1 MKNIRNK
8 LILIIS
14 FILAATLII
23 IAMVI
28 NDNSKVTQ
36 PVTNTEPVTEAPT
49 EFETALPTLADA
61 SENDKDISTKL
72 TEYAGRMNFSG
83 SVYLVDKGE
92 VILDFA
98 QGDYSGKGSDIK
110 YGVASVTK
118 QITAASVMQLFE
130 DGKLDLDDKLSQY
143 FPKYSIGKDITV
155 RQLLCQ
161 RSGIPDYS
169 IDYSD
174 DAAWA
179 YTDNSTY
186 MVMVKKENTSQLNR
200 NIIKD
205 LVFDCELLFEPGE
218 EFYYSDSNYALLA
231 DIVEQVSGESFHDY
245 VRENIFEPLG
255 MTAAFIDDYSYGYDV
270 TVAGTDRSEFD
281 DDYFK
286 YKGLEFGCG
295 DMLASTGDLYKW
307 YKGLTNAKVVSKSTY
322 AQMIENYSSPEELGY
337 GYGLMISDE
346 VDCKTLFHYGFI
358 PSYYSSI
365 FMIPEH
371 DVFAAVL
378 ANHEKGYPQTAAC
391 NIVKNYAKASGYE
404 IINIE

>member
-1 MKNIRNK
+1 MKNLKNK

-14 FILAATLII
+14 VILAATLII
-23 IAMVI
+23 IVMVI
-28 NDNSKVTQ
+28 NDKSKVTQ
-36 PVTNTEPVTEAPT
+36 PITNTEPATDAPT
-49 EFETALPTLADA
+49 ERNVTMPTLEDD
-61 SENDKDISTKL
+61 SDEEDIATKL
-72 TEYAGRMNFSG
+72 TRYAERMNFSG
-83 SVYLVDKGE
+83 SVYLVDSGN

-118 QITAASVMQLFE
+118 QITAASVMKLAE
-130 DGKLDLDDKLSQY
+130 DGKLDLDHKLSIY
-143 FPKYSIGKDITV
+143 FPQYSYGKDITV

-179 YTDNSTY
+179 YTDNSPY
-186 MVMVKKENTSQLNR
+186 MVMVRKENDSKLNR
-200 NIIKD
+200 KIIKD
-205 LVFDCELLFEPGE
+205 LVFGCELLFEPGE

-231 DIVEQVSGESFHDY
+231 DIVEQASGMSFHDY
-245 VRENIFEPLG
+245 VRKNIFEPLG
-255 MTAAFIDDYSYGYDV
+255 MTAAFIDDYSYGDDV
-270 TVAGTDRSEFD
+270 TVAGTDREEFG
-281 DDYFK
+281 DDYFL

-295 DMLASTGDLYKW
+295 DVLASTGDLYKW
-307 YKGLTNAKVVSKSTY
+307 YKGLTGAKVVSKSSY
-322 AQMIENYSSPEELGY
+322 EQMTENYSSPEELGY
-337 GYGLMISDE
+337 GYGLMISEE
-346 VDCKTLFHYGFI
+346 VECKTLYHYGFI
-358 PSYYSSI
+358 PSYYSSL

-391 NIVKNYAKASGYE
+391 NIVKSYAKSSGYE
-404 IINIE
+404 VADIE